1 MRPGRFYVEVG
12 RYSVSSM
19 AETEAYRLA
28 RSLIADFGIGAL
40 PMVERAV
47 DKLRALGMTGN
58 LKFWTEV
65 AAAIRAIQAGAGS

>member
-28 RSLIADFGIGAL
+28 RWLIADFGVEAL

-47 DKLRALGMTGN
+47 NNLRTLGMPEC
-58 LKFWTEV
+58 LKFWNEV
-65 AAAIRAIQAGAGS
+65 AAAIRAIQAGSGA